1 MSSEFYHSTIEVNDY
16 PGDKLYVENTE
27 QLHEF
32 VKKFNETNNLDEKYI
47 ISNYFPNELFQT
59 CRICGKKVIYKNFN
73 INCSENYINICNP
86 IQKRIIND
94 KTYYLSV
101 CEDCLL
107 NHFKDNPPKSSKY
120 YFMKANRFGAF
131 CFGYSYEEYKK
142 ICSAITGVTEKSMI
156 KKWGVDLGKQKWQ
169 EYKNKQAEKN
179 KFEFKQ
185 NKFGWTKEQ
194 FDEFN
199 KSRAA
204 TLQNMINRYGQE
216 LGIEK
221 WKNYCHLQ
229 SYTKSL
235 PYMIDKYGEE
245 RAKEIN
251 SSKALTISTF
261 IRKYGEVEGLKRFKS
276 YLSKHKNYYSK
287 ISQKLFKELDKYL
300 SNKYTTYFAAKN
312 ENGEFGINLG
322 HKYIFLDYYI
332 KELKICVEF
341 NGTFFHG
348 DPRIFKANDTPN
360 FYNKKITAKEMWD
373 LDNERK
379 NELEKIGIKTFY
391 IWELDYNENFDV
403 KKFIVET
410 LKIEL

>member
-1 MSSEFYHSTIEVNDY
+1 MSSEFYHSTIKVNDY
-16 PGDKLYVENTE
+16 PGDKLYVENTK

-32 VKKFNETNNLDEKYI
+32 IKKFNETNNLEEKYI

-73 INCSENYINICNP
+73 IKCSKNYINICNP

-156 KKWGVDLGKQKWQ
+156 RKWGIDLGKQKWQ

-194 FDEFN
+194 FDEYN

-216 LGIEK
+216 LGVKK
-221 WKNYCHLQ
+221 WENYCHLQ

-261 IRKYGEVEGLKRFKS
+261 VRKYGEVEGLKRFES
-276 YLSKHKNYYSK
+276 YVSKHKNYYSK

-300 SNKYTTYFAAKN
+300 SNKYTTYFATKN
-312 ENGEFGINLG
+312 EKGEFGINLG
-322 HKYIFLDYYI
+322 HKYICLDYYI

-379 NELEKIGIKTFY
+379 NELEKMGIKTFY

-403 KKFIVET
+403 KKFITET